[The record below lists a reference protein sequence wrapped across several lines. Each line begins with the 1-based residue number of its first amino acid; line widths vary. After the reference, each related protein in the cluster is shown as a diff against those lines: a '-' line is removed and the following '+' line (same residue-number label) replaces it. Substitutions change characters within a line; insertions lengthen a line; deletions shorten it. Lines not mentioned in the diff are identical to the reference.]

1 MSVSMKAL
9 GIDRLSDDEK
19 IALALEIW
27 ESLDEARPARPL
39 SPAES
44 AELDRREAELDADP
58 SKALTWEQIRSS
70 VESEG

>member
-1 MSVSMKAL
+1 MSSMKDF
-9 GIDRLSDDEK
+9 GIDRLSNDEK

-27 ESLDEARPARPL
+27 DSLDEDRAVHPL

-58 SKALTWEQIRSS
+58 SKGLTWEQIRSS
-70 VESEG
+70 IESEA